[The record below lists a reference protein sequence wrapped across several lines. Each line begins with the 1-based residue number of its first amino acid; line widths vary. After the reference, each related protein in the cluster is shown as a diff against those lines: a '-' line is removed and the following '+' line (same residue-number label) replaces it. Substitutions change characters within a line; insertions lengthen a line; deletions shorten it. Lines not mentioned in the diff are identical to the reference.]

1 MMTHRNFWGIHPNF
15 LKINVIKLKHALLLF
30 SRPVM
35 SDSLR
40 PHGLQHARPYHRPEF
55 AQVHVHC
62 ISDAV
67 QPSHPL
73 TISSPS
79 ALNLSSIRYFPNE
92 SFVHIRWPKYWSFS
106 FSISPPSKYL
116 GLISLKIDW
125 FDPLAVQGTFRS
137 LLQHHSSKAQFFGIL
152 SSLWSSSHN
161 HMWPL
166 GKPWPWLSGSLLVE

>member
-1 MMTHRNFWGIHPNF
+1 MTHRNFWGIHPNF

-30 SRPVM
+30 SRPIV

-40 PHGLQHARPYHRPEF
+40 PHGLQHAWPHHRPEF

-116 GLISLKIDW
+116 GLISLMIGLI
-125 FDPLAVQGTFRS
+125 PLLSKGLSGVFSSTTVQRLNS
-137 LLQHHSSKAQFFGIL
+137 LAL

-161 HMWPL
+161 RMWPL